1 MPCRKPPQGTGFDE
15 ALAEAQ
21 RLGYAERDPSA
32 DVKGIDTC
40 RKIVILAAL
49 AGGRLFNPSLVLTKG
64 IEGITEDDVN
74 AAECLGGTIRLIG
87 KYEKMDEKALLMVS
101 PFVVPAEN
109 PLYGV
114 QDVYNAISVR
124 GDAVGDVMF
133 YGRGAG
139 NLPTASAVVADI
151 IDALLHKHEPILPF
165 VKASAAELVDPEL
178 VPMRFC
184 IFCAN
189 TAPDGISPVLRGLSD
204 GMYAACG
211 DGVCF
216 KSVPIAYA
224 ELREKLQS
232 VPAYSAIPILE

>member
-1 MPCRKPPQGTGFDE
+1 M
-15 ALAEAQ
+15 
-21 RLGYAERDPSA
+21 
-32 DVKGIDTC
+32 
-40 RKIVILAAL
+40 AAL

-178 VPMRFC
+178 VPMRFGV
-184 IFCAN
+184 FCAN
-189 TAPDGISPVLRGLSD
+189 TAPNGIAQVLHSLSD

>member
-1 MPCRKPPQGTGFDE
+1 
-15 ALAEAQ
+15 
-21 RLGYAERDPSA
+21 
-32 DVKGIDTC
+32 
-40 RKIVILAAL
+40 
-49 AGGRLFNPSLVLTKG
+49 
-64 IEGITEDDVN
+64 
-74 AAECLGGTIRLIG
+74 
-87 KYEKMDEKALLMVS
+87 
-101 PFVVPAEN
+101 
-109 PLYGV
+109 
-114 QDVYNAISVR
+114 
-124 GDAVGDVMF
+124 MF

-189 TAPDGISPVLRGLSD
+189 TSPDGISPVLRGLSD